1 MQKLTLKLIVISLL
15 TLLAATSANAQ
26 RVRACCSFTLPTWNG
41 SFIYQ
46 GTPYPYT
53 MIGGDP
59 ANGGT
64 TSIGVEIIPIDLQF
78 VDSNGKL
85 VYELNINTPMCNSA
99 NTGVTLTL
107 NSPLFQN
114 YPFYMGGSPDGTF
127 VGNTQYTDAF
137 QRATFWNQASVNDY
151 HVLLGGVT
159 VQPVQSVIVFPA
171 DGSAAP
177 SGPCTQNGIINYG
190 FFDNAVRNLVTSL
203 AIPSNVLPIFLVRN
217 AEFLIGTNLYYDG
230 WHGMIT
236 STSNTYIVAAFYDPD
251 IYGSRSIYQDT
262 YFLSHELAEWMD
274 DPHGNNPTPAWS
286 GGQVQSPDCQTN
298 LEVGD
303 PLTGSGFTASLNGF
317 NYHLT
322 NLAMLPWFS
331 RETPSS
337 AVNGWYTFP
346 LSVYPTP
353 STC

>member
-26 RVRACCSFTLPTWNG
+26 RVRACCTFTLPTWQGN
-41 SFIYQ
+41 FAYQ
-46 GTPYPYT
+46 GTTYTYT
-53 MIGGDP
+53 MIGGNP

-64 TSIGVEIIPIDLQF
+64 TYTSVDIIPIDLQF
-78 VDSNGKL
+78 VDSNGVL
-85 VYELNINTPMCNSA
+85 VSELNINTPMCNSA
-99 NTGVTLTL
+99 NTGVTLAL

-114 YPFYMGGSPDGTF
+114 YPFYAGGTF
-127 VGNTQYTDAF
+127 LGNTQYTDAF

-151 HVLLGGVT
+151 HALLGGVS
-159 VQPVQSVIVFPA
+159 VQPVQSVIVSPA
-171 DGSAAP
+171 NGSAAP
-177 SGPCTQNGIINYG
+177 VGCAALGSVSYN
-190 FFDNAVRNLVTSL
+190 FFDSTVRNLITSM
-203 AIPSNVLPIFLVRN
+203 AIPNFVLPIFLVRN
-217 AEFLIGTNLYYDG
+217 TVFSGFAG
-230 WHGMIT
+230 WHGWT
-236 STSNTYIVAAFYDPD
+236 GTNTYIVSTFADPD
-251 IYGSRSIYQDT
+251 IIAGNSFYQDA

-274 DPHGNNPTPAWS
+274 DPFITNSTPPWS
-286 GGQVQSPDCQTN
+286 GGQVHAPNCQYT

-303 PLTGSGFTASLNGF
+303 PLTGSGFTAYLNGF

-322 NLAMLPWFS
+322 NLAMVPWFS

-346 LSVYPTP
+346 LSIYPGP